1 MTATTATP
9 AAGAPPT
16 KNVFRLHGVNV
27 LNRKNV
33 DSISRLTALEKRRA
47 THILDERQ
55 RRDTMNQL
63 LAELANL
70 VRESAAEVA
79 AAQQQQQQEQQQM
92 LNADGAEK
100 KAPVKSNSIT
110 TLRNAITEIR
120 RLRSCAGLET
130 TTPPCAASLAV
141 ISPNASRS
149 SSPVSQ
155 TSYTKKQQKQEQQQ
169 QQQQVQLPTLAPQ
182 SQYSTPA
189 SSPKAYPSQVPPM
202 ASYYQH
208 QHHQQQLQSPPLS
221 PSSPDSHHYHPS
233 SVSPPTLAVHSTPA
247 PQLPSLFAN
256 YQSSSPYSYQSQS
269 HPQQQYSQQ
278 QSQQQ
283 YYSQQQQYSAPSQ
296 YESYSRSASPS
307 SSGYSSSTASST
319 ILPQPYIQ
327 HHHHQ
332 QQQQY
337 SAYAPM

>member
-1 MTATTATP
+1 MTATTAPPTV
-9 AAGAPPT
+9 PPT

-70 VRESAAEVA
+70 VRESTEVA
-79 AAQQQQQQEQQQM
+79 AAQQQQEHYQSQQ
-92 LNADGAEK
+92 LNADGTEK

-155 TSYTKKQQKQEQQQ
+155 TSYTKKQQKQEQ
-169 QQQQVQLPTLAPQ
+169 VQ
-182 SQYSTPA
+182 
-189 SSPKAYPSQVPPM
+189 AYASQVPPM
-202 ASYYQH
+202 ASYYH
-208 QHHQQQLQSPPLS
+208 PQQQLQSPPLS
-221 PSSPDSHHYHPS
+221 PSSPDSRQYHS
-233 SVSPPTLAVHSTPA
+233 SSASPPTMTVHSTPA

-256 YQSSSPYSYQSQS
+256 YQSSSPYNYQSQPQ
-269 HPQQQYSQQ
+269 PQQYNQQ
-278 QSQQQ
+278 QQQPQ
-283 YYSQQQQYSAPSQ
+283 YYSQYSAPSQ

-307 SSGYSSSTASST
+307 SSGYSSSTAPSV
-319 ILPQPYIQ
+319 ILPQPYM
-327 HHHHQ
+327 HQ

-337 SAYAPM
+337 SAFAPM

>member
-1 MTATTATP
+1 MTATTAPPTV
-9 AAGAPPT
+9 PPT

-79 AAQQQQQQEQQQM
+79 ATQQQEQYQSQQ
-92 LNADGAEK
+92 LNADGTEK

-155 TSYTKKQQKQEQQQ
+155 TSYTKVQQKQEQ
-169 QQQQVQLPTLAPQ
+169 VQLPAPVPS

-189 SSPKAYPSQVPPM
+189 SSPKAYASQVPPM
-202 ASYYQH
+202 ASYYH
-208 QHHQQQLQSPPLS
+208 PQQQLQSPPLS
-221 PSSPDSHHYHPS
+221 PSSPDSHQYHS
-233 SVSPPTLAVHSTPA
+233 SSASPPTMTVHSTPA
-247 PQLPSLFAN
+247 PQLPSLFSN
-256 YQSSSPYSYQSQS
+256 YQPSSPYSYQSQPQ
-269 HPQQQYSQQ
+269 PQQYNQQ
-278 QSQQQ
+278 QQQPK
-283 YYSQQQQYSAPSQ
+283 YYSQYSAPSQ

-307 SSGYSSSTASST
+307 SSGYSSSTAPSM
-319 ILPQPYIQ
+319 ILPQPYM
-327 HHHHQ
+327 HQ

-337 SAYAPM
+337 SSYAPM

>member
-1 MTATTATP
+1 MTATTANNTTP
-9 AAGAPPT
+9 PPT

-79 AAQQQQQQEQQQM
+79 AAQQQEQQQAQQM
-92 LNADGAEK
+92 GADGTEK

-130 TTPPCAASLAV
+130 STPPCAASLAV
-141 ISPNASRS
+141 VSPNASRS

-155 TSYTKKQQKQEQQQ
+155 STPYTKRQQKQQQ
-169 QQQQVQLPTLAPQ
+169 QQEQIQLPALAPL
-182 SQYSTPA
+182 SNNNNQYSTPA
-189 SSPKAYPSQVPPM
+189 SSPKAYASQVPPM
-202 ASYYQH
+202 A
-208 QHHQQQLQSPPLS
+208 HHHYQQQLQSPPLS
-221 PSSPDSHHYHPS
+221 PSSPDSHQYHPS
-233 SVSPPTLAVHSTPA
+233 SVSPPTMAVHSSPA

-256 YQSSSPYSYQSQS
+256 YQQSSSPYNYQAQ
-269 HPQQQYSQQ
+269 PQYSLQPQ
-278 QSQQQ
+278 QQQ
-283 YYSQQQQYSAPSQ
+283 YYSHQYGS
-296 YESYSRSASPS
+296 YEQSYSRSASPS
-307 SSGYSSSTASST
+307 NSSYSSTAPSMV
-319 ILPQPYIQ
+319 LPQPYMQ
-327 HHHHQ
+327 QPQ
-332 QQQQY
+332 QQHY
-337 SAYAPM
+337 SAYAPL

>member
-9 AAGAPPT
+9 AAPPT

-79 AAQQQQQQEQQQM
+79 AAQQQQQEQHQQSQ
-92 LNADGAEK
+92 LNADGTEK

-169 QQQQVQLPTLAPQ
+169 QVQLPALAPSS

-189 SSPKAYPSQVPPM
+189 SSPKAYANQVPPM
-202 ASYYQH
+202 ASYY
-208 QHHQQQLQSPPLS
+208 HHHHQLQSPPLS
-221 PSSPDSHHYHPS
+221 PSSPDSHQYHPS
-233 SVSPPTLAVHSTPA
+233 SVSPPTMAVHSTPA

-269 HPQQQYSQQ
+269 QQYNQQPQQQHS
-278 QSQQQ
+278 Q
-283 YYSQQQQYSAPSQ
+283 YYSQYSTPSK

-307 SSGYSSSTASST
+307 SSGYSSSTAPSM
-319 ILPQPYIQ
+319 ILPQPYMQQ
-327 HHHHQ
+327 HS
-332 QQQQY
+332 QQQY

>member
-9 AAGAPPT
+9 AAPPT

-70 VRESAAEVA
+70 VRESAEEVA
-79 AAQQQQQQEQQQM
+79 AAQQQQQEHHQHSQ
-92 LNADGAEK
+92 LNADGTEK

-130 TTPPCAASLAV
+130 ATPPCAASLAV

-169 QQQQVQLPTLAPQ
+169 QVQLPALAPSI

-189 SSPKAYPSQVPPM
+189 SSPKAYASQAPPM
-202 ASYYQH
+202 ASYY
-208 QHHQQQLQSPPLS
+208 HHHQQLQSPPLS
-221 PSSPDSHHYHPS
+221 PSSPDSHKYHPS
-233 SVSPPTLAVHSTPA
+233 SVSPPTMAVHSTPA

-256 YQSSSPYSYQSQS
+256 YQSSSPYHYQSQ
-269 HPQQQYSQQ
+269 PQQQPQQ
-278 QSQQQ
+278 QHSQ
-283 YYSQQQQYSAPSQ
+283 YYSQYSAPSR
-296 YESYSRSASPS
+296 YEPYSRSASPS
-307 SSGYSSSTASST
+307 SSGYSSSTASSM
-319 ILPQPYIQ
+319 ILPQIYMQQ
-327 HHHHQ
+327 HS
-332 QQQQY
+332 QQQY
-337 SAYAPM
+337 SAYASM

>member
-9 AAGAPPT
+9 TAPPT

-79 AAQQQQQQEQQQM
+79 AAQQQQQEQHQSQQ
-92 LNADGAEK
+92 LNADGTEK

-155 TSYTKKQQKQEQQQ
+155 TSYTKKQQKQEHQQQ
-169 QQQQVQLPTLAPQ
+169 HQVQLPALAP
-182 SQYSTPA
+182 SGQYSTPA
-189 SSPKAYPSQVPPM
+189 SSPKAYASQVPPM
-202 ASYYQH
+202 ASYYQ
-208 QHHQQQLQSPPLS
+208 QQQQQLQSPPLS
-221 PSSPDSHHYHPS
+221 PSSPDSHQYHPS
-233 SVSPPTLAVHSTPA
+233 SVSPPTMAVHSTPG

-256 YQSSSPYSYQSQS
+256 YQSSSPYNYQSQ
-269 HPQQQYSQQ
+269 PQQYNQQ
-278 QSQQQ
+278 QQPQ
-283 YYSQQQQYSAPSQ
+283 YYSQYSAPSQ

-307 SSGYSSSTASST
+307 SSGYSSSTAPSM
-319 ILPQPYIQ
+319 ILPQPYM
-327 HHHHQ
+327 HQ
-332 QQQQY
+332 QQQQQY
-337 SAYAPM
+337 PVYAPM

>member
-9 AAGAPPT
+9 TAPPS

-79 AAQQQQQQEQQQM
+79 AAQQQQQQEQH
-92 LNADGAEK
+92 LNSDGSEK

-149 SSPVSQ
+149 SSPISQ
-155 TSYTKKQQKQEQQQ
+155 TSYSKKQLKQEQQQ
-169 QQQQVQLPTLAPQ
+169 Q
-182 SQYSTPA
+182 
-189 SSPKAYPSQVPPM
+189 
-202 ASYYQH
+202 
-208 QHHQQQLQSPPLS
+208 QQQLQSPPLS
-221 PSSPDSHHYHPS
+221 PSSPDSHQYHPS
-233 SVSPPTLAVHSTPA
+233 SVSPPTMTVHSTPA

-256 YQSSSPYSYQSQS
+256 HQSASPYNYQSQS
-269 HPQQQYSQQ
+269 QQYNHQQQQP
-278 QSQQQ
+278 Q
-283 YYSQQQQYSAPSQ
+283 YYSQYSAPSQ

-307 SSGYSSSTASST
+307 SSGYSSSTAPSM
-319 ILPQPYIQ
+319 ILPQPYM
-327 HHHHQ
+327 HQ

-337 SAYAPM
+337 PAYAPM

>member
-1 MTATTATP
+1 MTATTANNTTT
-9 AAGAPPT
+9 PPT

-79 AAQQQQQQEQQQM
+79 AAQQQQQEQAQQ
-92 LNADGAEK
+92 LNADGTEK

-155 TSYTKKQQKQEQQQ
+155 SSYTKRQQKQQQ
-169 QQQQVQLPTLAPQ
+169 QQDSIQLPALAPMNN
-182 SQYSTPA
+182 QYSTPA
-189 SSPKAYPSQVPPM
+189 SSPKAYASQVPPM
-202 ASYYQH
+202 AHHYQH
-208 QHHQQQLQSPPLS
+208 QHQLQSPPLS
-221 PSSPDSHHYHPS
+221 PSSDSHQYHPS
-233 SVSPPTLAVHSTPA
+233 SVSPPTMAVHTST

-256 YQSSSPYSYQSQS
+256 YQQSSSSYNYQAQ
-269 HPQQQYSQQ
+269 PQYCQQQQQQQYSQQ
-278 QSQQQ
+278 
-283 YYSQQQQYSAPSQ
+283 YN
-296 YESYSRSASPS
+296 YEQSYSRSASPS
-307 SSGYSSSTASST
+307 SNSSYSSSAPSM
-319 ILPQPYIQ
+319 ILPQPYM
-327 HHHHQ
+327 Q
-332 QQQQY
+332 QQHY
-337 SAYAPM
+337 PAYAPM

>member
-1 MTATTATP
+1 MTATTSTP

-79 AAQQQQQQEQQQM
+79 AAQQQQQQEQQQI
-92 LNADGAEK
+92 LNAEGAEK

-120 RLRSCAGLET
+120 RLRSCVGLET

-155 TSYTKKQQKQEQQQ
+155 SSYIKKQQKQEQQQ
-169 QQQQVQLPTLAPQ
+169 QVQLPALAPH
-182 SQYSTPA
+182 SQYSTPT
-189 SSPKAYPSQVPPM
+189 SSPKSYPSQVPLM
-202 ASYYQH
+202 TSYHHH

-221 PSSPDSHHYHPS
+221 PSSPDSHQYHPS
-233 SVSPPTLAVHSTPA
+233 SVSPPTMTVHATPA

-256 YQSSSPYSYQSQS
+256 YQTSSQYSYQPQ
-269 HPQQQYSQQ
+269 PQQQYSQQ
-278 QSQQQ
+278 H
-283 YYSQQQQYSAPSQ
+283 YSAPSQ

-307 SSGYSSSTASST
+307 SSGYSSYTGPSM
-319 ILPQPYIQ
+319 ILPQPYMQ
-327 HHHHQ
+327 H
-332 QQQQY
+332 QQY